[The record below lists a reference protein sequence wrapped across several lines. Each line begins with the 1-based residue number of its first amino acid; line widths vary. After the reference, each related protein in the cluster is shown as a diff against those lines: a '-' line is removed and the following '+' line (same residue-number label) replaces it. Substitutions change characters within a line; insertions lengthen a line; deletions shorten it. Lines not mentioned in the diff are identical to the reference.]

1 MKNLE
6 KGILLEKVSF
16 FYITDEKE
24 GIEAIRKLSESKYL
38 YIDTEVA
45 VKSFKDI
52 DFFGDRVRL
61 IQIGNEED
69 IFIFDMFKVPQVADE
84 IKQLLES
91 RGIVGHNLKFDIK
104 FLKTNFDIF
113 PRVVFDTM
121 IASQI
126 LSEGEDERHSLAAVT
141 YRLTEHEMDKSQQA
155 SAWGMKELTREQI
168 EYSAKDVEVL
178 REIFSIQ
185 KERLNSV
192 ETPHKATGKIRDIFG
207 IENAVAAVEMAFLP
221 ELANMELI
229 GMPVDEKSLKERLR
243 SAEREYQREYIDFVR
258 KYGVDPFSPQ
268 QVTRWL
274 TRLGLELPKTQKGS
288 LSSQD
293 SALRKYI
300 DREEVNYLLKIR
312 SYKKV
317 IDKLKELDKYCRN
330 GRIHSTFKQIGA
342 PTGRMASM
350 HPNLQNIPHEL
361 RDIFRAPEGKKL
373 IIADYSQ
380 IELRIAAEYVND
392 ETMIRAF
399 QEGKDLHRFTASLLT
414 GKNYES
420 ITKEERQLAKAIN
433 FGLIYG
439 ISPRS
444 LMEYARNNYEIEIT
458 YEQAQEFHRKFF
470 EVYQK
475 FKEWHERVKENLKE
489 HNRITVVT
497 LLGRR
502 IKARRFTDAVNYPI
516 QGTGSDLLK
525 MAVAMFGKLKKDLKA
540 NVVNLVHD
548 EIIVETDEKTAFEAK
563 NILAKSMEKSGK
575 ILLKK
580 VPVAFEIEI
589 VDNWAEK

>member
-1 MKNLE
+1 M
-6 KGILLEKVSF
+6 EKVSF

-24 GIEAIRKLSESKYL
+24 GIEAVRKLSESKYL

-52 DFFGDRVRL
+52 DFFSDKVRL
-61 IQIGNEED
+61 IQVGDEEN

-91 RGIVGHNLKFDIK
+91 RGVVGHNLKFDIK

-155 SAWGMKELTREQI
+155 SAWGMKELTREQL

-178 REIFSIQ
+178 REIFPIQ

-221 ELANMELI
+221 ELANMELV

-243 SAEREYQREYIDFVR
+243 SAEREYQKEYIDFVR
-258 KYGVDPFSPQ
+258 RYGVDPFSPQ

-293 SALRKYI
+293 SALRKYM

-392 ETMIRAF
+392 ETMINAF

-414 GKNYES
+414 GKNYET

-475 FKEWHERVKENLKE
+475 FKEWHERVKKNLKE

-540 NVVNLVHD
+540 DVVNLVHD
-548 EIIVETDEKTAFEAK
+548 EIIVETDEKTAFDAK

-589 VDNWAEK
+589 VDSWAEK